1 MFCPICGTKNEDGAV
16 FCAKCGTELPNMAA
30 PARASHLDTNGDGIP
45 DVLEPTTVAAPP
57 TTVMAPP
64 TTVMA
69 PPTTVMA
76 PPTTVLPSQADDL
89 DATRVAPRPAT
100 QQRRYQPSPQPAPA
114 PQRKKGGRG
123 IIVALLAIIVLAC
136 AAFGIMYWQHYQA
149 QIDAAEQARI
159 EQEEAERRAAEEAAQ
174 KEEQRKP
181 HDVILPISAEGLDAY
196 GSRIPV
202 QVKGTDF
209 EGNSFDQ
216 SFYVSYDGTGINVR
230 KGSYEVTILASP
242 IASDGTVY
250 AVPSGSFP
258 FTIPDTQ
265 ETGSVFKAP
274 GSIVL
279 TPLDPLSAD
288 DVIAQALAFA
298 QADPDLS
305 ADVLSALSDAVNAKK
320 SAASDAKDQ
329 AAHDQAVSKAQA
341 DGLTVVAGTV
351 HIMTGSELC
360 SFQGYEFEQV
370 FGTGEWANEEAQ
382 RIYVVI
388 VFDEETEL
396 NCMSADGSGLRTD
409 VATMIAVTKQSKST
423 WEKYDGKT
431 VTVGFR
437 PEETWWPTDVSLPM
451 GQPRTPNVRII
462 D

>member
-1 MFCPICGTKNEDGAV
+1 MT
-16 FCAKCGTELPNMAA
+16 
-30 PARASHLDTNGDGIP
+30 ARAST
-45 DVLEPTTVAAPP
+45 
-57 TTVMAPP
+57 
-64 TTVMA
+64 
-69 PPTTVMA
+69 
-76 PPTTVLPSQADDL
+76 S
-89 DATRVAPRPAT
+89 
-100 QQRRYQPSPQPAPA
+100 
-114 PQRKKGGRG
+114 
-123 IIVALLAIIVLAC
+123 
-136 AAFGIMYWQHYQA
+136 
-149 QIDAAEQARI
+149 AR
-159 EQEEAERRAAEEAAQ
+159 
-174 KEEQRKP
+174 
-181 HDVILPISAEGLDAY
+181 
-196 GSRIPV
+196 
-202 QVKGTDF
+202 
-209 EGNSFDQ
+209 
-216 SFYVSYDGTGINVR
+216 
-230 KGSYEVTILASP
+230 ASP

-265 ETGSVFKAP
+265 EAGSVFKAP

-320 SAASDAKDQ
+320 SAAFDAQDQ

-341 DGLTVVAGTV
+341 DGLTVVSGTV

-370 FGTGEWANEEAQ
+370 FGTGDWANEEAQ
-382 RIYVVI
+382 RVYVVI

>member
-1 MFCPICGTKNEDGAV
+1 MFCPICGTKNEDGV
-16 FCAKCGTELPNMAA
+16 RFCSTCGAELPNMAA
-30 PARASHLDTNGDGIP
+30 PTRASHLDTNGDGIP

-76 PPTTVLPSQADDL
+76 PPTTVLP
-89 DATRVAPRPAT
+89 
-100 QQRRYQPSPQPAPA
+100 RRYQPSPQPAPA

-159 EQEEAERRAAEEAAQ
+159 EQEEAERRATEEAAQ

-216 SFYVSYDGTGINVR
+216 SFYVSYDGAGINVR

-265 ETGSVFKAP
+265 EAGSVFKAP

-320 SAASDAKDQ
+320 SAAFDAQDQ

-341 DGLTVVAGTV
+341 DGLTVVSGTV

-370 FGTGEWANEEAQ
+370 FGTGDWANEEAQ
-382 RIYVVI
+382 RVYVVI